1 MESPDTI
8 TAGLATLALGR
19 TQSAR
24 AFEFILPRLGVGDRR
39 LAYASAAAIGN
50 FNLRQAS
57 VLALVKRSVREGM
70 PVSAAA
76 IVAALQAEAL
86 ATTDIVAALAEP
98 RTSRSLKLR
107 LISVLGQIPAELA
120 VPVLCELI
128 SSHEIEAEY
137 GAELVA
143 ALVRHESAA
152 TSEIVGLLRDESTR
166 RVGLRILEAMQ
177 EPRGLLSVLRSVSP
191 FLESDE
197 ALRTGLREKGDQLL
211 GPLLDIIYENWDLD
225 TLRLLWQLSEV
236 VEEQSTGTS
245 PASL

>member
-1 MESPDTI
+1 
-8 TAGLATLALGR
+8 
-19 TQSAR
+19 
-24 AFEFILPRLGVGDRR
+24 
-39 LAYASAAAIGN
+39 
-50 FNLRQAS
+50 
-57 VLALVKRSVREGM
+57 M

-76 IVAALQAEAL
+76 VVAALQAEAL

-128 SSHEIEAEY
+128 SSHEIETQY

-197 ALRTGLREKGDQLL
+197 ALRTALREKGDQLL

-225 TLRLLWQLSEV
+225 TLRMLWQLSEV